1 MILRLKVN
9 ISAFVV
15 RHVLELGCNQPE
27 ILPLDVALVGLIPL
41 VKGKRDDTVLVKHI
55 NSEDRCIKSE
65 VNHAIGNEDSFEV
78 DILFS
83 V

>member
-41 VKGKRDDTVLVKHI
+41 VKGQRDDTVLVKHI

-65 VNHAIGNEDSFEV
+65 VNYAIGNEDSFEV